1 MLGYFKTAYKHLINE
16 ANPTATINNWY
27 EMFCDE
33 ELILVEQAM
42 KKHVQHNIYPP
53 SISELLDLVEKE
65 KWKLYSEAFYDI
77 DDADSIKKNTKQLS
91 AHVQSLELKRHLN

>member
-1 MLGYFKTAYKHLINE
+1 MTKKEVTNMLGYFKTAYKHLINE

-42 KKHVQHNIYPP
+42 KKHVQDNIYPP
-53 SISELLDLVEKE
+53 SISELLDLVEK
-65 KWKLYSEAFYDI
+65 
-77 DDADSIKKNTKQLS
+77 KNGNYI
-91 AHVQSLELKRHLN
+91 LKHSMI